1 MRYLTIPPPP
11 SLSLY
16 VRSFW
21 VLEGEASAQTPYI
34 YRSYADGCPELICH
48 YKGRFNEITPNG
60 TVSSPLFHL
69 HGQSQHYRRF
79 ITTEDFSIFGV
90 YLYPFAIPL
99 LFGIP
104 TYETSNQAP
113 DWETLVSNDNRFFEE
128 QMMLAETNQ
137 QRLQLLSNFLQQ
149 RLSKQFL
156 PHPGI
161 LTSIKQVL
169 FDTETRNVSLLA
181 DTYSLSVR
189 QFERRFKE
197 YSGFSPKLYTRIA
210 RFQNVLKEYGNR
222 QPLTDIALRCGYY
235 DQSHFIRDFK
245 AFSGHNPKT
254 YFAGNAEGSEYMDL
268 AV

>member
-11 SLSLY
+11 SLALY

-21 VLEGEASAQTPYI
+21 VLESEASAQTPYI

-48 YKGRFNEITPNG
+48 YKGRFNEITSNG
-60 TVSSPLFHL
+60 NLPSPLFHL
-69 HGQSQHYRRF
+69 HGQSQHYGRF
-79 ITTEDFSIFGV
+79 ITTEDFSILGV

-104 TYETSNQAP
+104 TYETSNHAP
-113 DWETLVSNDNRFFEE
+113 NWQTLANADGRCLEE
-128 QMMLAETNQ
+128 QMMLAETNHQRLHLLCGFFQ
-137 QRLQLLSNFLQQ
+137 QRLN
-149 RLSKQFL
+149 KQFV

-169 FDTETRNVSLLA
+169 FDAETRNVSLLA

-210 RFQNVLKEYGNR
+210 RFQNVLKLYGS
-222 QPLTDIALRCGYY
+222 QLPLTHIAHRCGYY

-245 AFSGHNPKT
+245 AFSGHHPKT
-254 YFAGNAEGSEYMDL
+254 YFGGHAEGAEYMS
-268 AV
+268 AT

>member
-11 SLSLY
+11 SLALY

-21 VLEGEASAQTPYI
+21 VLEGEASPQTPYI

-48 YKGRFNEITPNG
+48 YKGGFNEITPNG

-79 ITTEDFSIFGV
+79 ITTEDFNIFGA
-90 YLYPFAIPL
+90 YLYPYALPL
-99 LFGIP
+99 LFSIP
-104 TYETSNQAP
+104 SYEASNQTP
-113 DWETLVSNDNRFFEE
+113 DWVTLAHADGHCLEE
-128 QMMLAETNQ
+128 QMMLADNNQ
-137 QRLQLLSNFLQQ
+137 QRLQLLSGFLQQ
-149 RLSKQFL
+149 KLNNRLVPNK
-156 PHPGI
+156 GI
-161 LTSIKQVL
+161 LASIKQVL
-169 FDTETRNVSLLA
+169 FDAETKNVGILA
-181 DTYSLSVR
+181 DKYSLSVR

-210 RFQNVLKEYGNR
+210 RFQSVLKEYGNK

-245 AFSGHNPKT
+245 AFSGHHPKT
-254 YFAGNAEGSEYMDL
+254 YFAGNAEGSEYMSEG
-268 AV
+268 

>member
-11 SLSLY
+11 SLALY

-48 YKGRFNEITPNG
+48 YKGRFNEITLNG
-60 TVSSPLFHL
+60 SLPSPLFHL

-90 YLYPFAIPL
+90 YLYPFAIPQ

-104 TYETSNQAP
+104 TYETSNQTP
-113 DWETLVSNDNRFFEE
+113 DWQTLANADGRCLEE

-149 RLSKQFL
+149 RLSKQFV
-156 PHPGI
+156 PNPGI

-169 FDTETRNVSLLA
+169 FDAETRNVNLLA

-210 RFQNVLKEYGNR
+210 RFQNVLKLYGS
-222 QPLTDIALRCGYY
+222 QLPLTHIAHRCGYY

-245 AFSGHNPKT
+245 AFSGHHPKT
-254 YFAGNAEGSEYMDL
+254 YFAGHAEGAEYMS
-268 AV
+268 AT

>member
-11 SLSLY
+11 SLALY

-48 YKGRFNEITPNG
+48 YKGRFNEITPNDIL
-60 TVSSPLFHL
+60 SSPLFHL

-79 ITTEDFSIFGV
+79 ITAEDFSIFGV
-90 YLYPFAIPL
+90 YLYPFAIPQ

-104 TYETSNQAP
+104 TYETSNQTP
-113 DWETLVSNDNRFFEE
+113 DWLTLANADGRCLEE

-149 RLSKQFL
+149 RLSKQFV

-161 LTSIKQVL
+161 LSSIKQVL
-169 FDTETRNVSLLA
+169 FDAETRNVNLLA

-210 RFQNVLKEYGNR
+210 RFQNVLKLYGS
-222 QPLTDIALRCGYY
+222 QLPLTHIAHRCGYY

-245 AFSGHNPKT
+245 AFSGHHPKT
-254 YFAGNAEGSEYMDL
+254 YFAGHAEGAEYMS
-268 AV
+268 AT